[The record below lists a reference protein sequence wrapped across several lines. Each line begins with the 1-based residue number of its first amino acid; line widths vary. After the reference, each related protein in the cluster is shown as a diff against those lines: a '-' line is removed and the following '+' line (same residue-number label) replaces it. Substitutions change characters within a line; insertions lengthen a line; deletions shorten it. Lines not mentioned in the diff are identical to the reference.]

1 MKSTTKNTMS
11 QKIETIKTIIIT
23 ALVAGIA
30 AFIAGNIYANN
41 IHSQV
46 KAEAVNIV
54 KEVKVKT
61 VKE

>member
-30 AFIAGNIYANN
+30 AFIAGNIYANSVHN
-41 IHSQV
+41 QV

>member
-1 MKSTTKNTMS
+1 MKSTTK
-11 QKIETIKTIIIT
+11 KIETIKTIIIT
-23 ALVAGIA
+23 ALVAGIV

-41 IHSQV
+41 VHSQV